1 MKNQFNANQKVA
13 VYHTDGPSLVL
24 AGPGS
29 GKTFVLTNR
38 ILNLVKNNVR
48 SPEEILVITFTRAAA
63 NEMKER
69 YLKLVAED
77 GLNIKNTPNF
87 GTFHSIF
94 FEILRDSFG
103 YKIDSLLNK
112 EEEIEFLKEAI
123 KDNSLKNIKEENI
136 NDILKD
142 IKDYKLSIER
152 EEKFIPKILNKSL
165 FNKIYYNYQMIISDN
180 KRLDFND
187 MIFECDR
194 LLTKNVQVLK
204 QYQNKYKYILIDEF
218 QDINKLQYNLVKKLC
233 KNKNLFVVGD
243 DDQSIYRFRG
253 SHPKVMTDFLKDYKK
268 AKIVNLNEN
277 YRCAKLIVKL
287 SKLVIDN
294 NKERFKK
301 DLNANRNMLGSVE
314 LKSFIDSKQENE
326 YIINLIKKYHNEGTR
341 YSDMAILYRT
351 NILSTSISSYLNN
364 NKINYTIKSDNKD
377 ENKTNINRDSVNL
390 MTFHLSKG
398 LEFKVVFI
406 IDANDGLIPHKK
418 SIKDKDL
425 ETERRL
431 FYVGMTR
438 AKDNLHIF
446 FTTRR
451 FGKNYKPSRF
461 IIEAIGGQ
469 NG

>member
-1 MKNQFNANQKVA
+1 
-13 VYHTDGPSLVL
+13 
-24 AGPGS
+24 
-29 GKTFVLTNR
+29 
-38 ILNLVKNNVR
+38 
-48 SPEEILVITFTRAAA
+48 
-63 NEMKER
+63 
-69 YLKLVAED
+69 
-77 GLNIKNTPNF
+77 
-87 GTFHSIF
+87 
-94 FEILRDSFG
+94 
-103 YKIDSLLNK
+103 
-112 EEEIEFLKEAI
+112 
-123 KDNSLKNIKEENI
+123 
-136 NDILKD
+136 
-142 IKDYKLSIER
+142 
-152 EEKFIPKILNKSL
+152 
-165 FNKIYYNYQMIISDN
+165 
-180 KRLDFND
+180 
-187 MIFECDR
+187 
-194 LLTKNVQVLK
+194 
-204 QYQNKYKYILIDEF
+204 
-218 QDINKLQYNLVKKLC
+218 
-233 KNKNLFVVGD
+233 
-243 DDQSIYRFRG
+243 
-253 SHPKVMTDFLKDYKK
+253 MTDFLKDYKK